1 MPNQLKVVQFGLGAI
16 GCDAARLVLKKK
28 SLQLVGGIDIDPAK
42 VGLDLGEALNLNRK
56 LGRRVSN
63 DPEKLLAE
71 TKPDV
76 VLHATA
82 SFLSQV
88 EDQLRTCIRAKTN
101 VVSSCEEL
109 FYPFRRDAQFAQ
121 RIDALAKE
129 HGVAVMATGVNPGF
143 SMDVLPLA
151 LTSVC
156 TEVKTIT
163 ATRVVDASK
172 RRLPLQ
178 KKIGAGLAPQEF
190 RKLVSA
196 GKLGHIGLVES
207 LHAIADRLQFEI
219 DDIRETIDPK
229 LADNALRTPYL
240 QVSPGQVAG
249 IIHVARG
256 LKQGVELIKLELH
269 MYVGAENPVDRVT
282 IVGEPPIQLD
292 IAGGIFGDKA
302 TVARMVN
309 AIPIVHQAQSGLATA
324 FDLPM
329 PLCIQ

>member
-1 MPNQLKVVQFGLGAI
+1 MKNQIKVVQYGLGPI
-16 GCDAARLVLKKK
+16 GIEAARLVLKKK
-28 SLQLVGGIDIDPAK
+28 NLQLVGGIDIDPAK
-42 VGLDLGEALNLNRK
+42 VGMDLGEVLNLNQR
-56 LGRRVSN
+56 LGTHVSN

-71 TKPDV
+71 TQPDV
-76 VLHATA
+76 VLHTTA

-88 EDQLRTCIRAKTN
+88 EDQLRTCIRAKTHI
-101 VVSSCEEL
+101 VSSCEEL

-121 RIDALAKE
+121 RVDALAKE
-129 HGVAVMATGVNPGF
+129 HGVTVMATGVNPGF

-178 KKIGAGLAPQEF
+178 KKIGAGLASEKF
-190 RKLVSA
+190 RKQISA

-219 DDIRETIDPK
+219 DDIRETIEPK
-229 LADNALRTPYL
+229 LADNAIRTLYL

-249 IIHVARG
+249 ILHVARG
-256 LKQGVELIKLELH
+256 LKKGVELIKLELH
-269 MYVGAENPVDRVT
+269 MYLGAENPADSVT
-282 IVGEPPIQLD
+282 IVGEPPIQLT
-292 IAGGIFGDKA
+292 IAGGIFGDQA
-302 TVARMVN
+302 TIARMVN
-309 AIPIVHQAQSGLATA
+309 AIPIVHQAQPGLATA
-324 FDLPM
+324 MDLPM
-329 PLCIQ
+329 PFCIQ

>member
-1 MPNQLKVVQFGLGAI
+1 M
-16 GCDAARLVLKKK
+16 
-28 SLQLVGGIDIDPAK
+28 
-42 VGLDLGEALNLNRK
+42 DLGEALNLNRK
-56 LGRRVSN
+56 LGTRVSN

-71 TKPDV
+71 TQPEV

-109 FYPFRRDAQFAQ
+109 FYPFRRDAEFAQ
-121 RIDALAKE
+121 RIDPLAKE
-129 HGVAVMATGVNPGF
+129 LGVTVMATGVNPGF

-156 TEVKTIT
+156 TAVKTIT
-163 ATRVVDASK
+163 AARVVDASK

-178 KKIGAGLAPQEF
+178 KKIGAGLSPEEF
-190 RKLVSA
+190 GKRVAA
-196 GKLGHIGLVES
+196 GQLGHIGLVES
-207 LHAIADRLQFEI
+207 LHAIADRLQFDL

-229 LADNALRTPYL
+229 LAEKAIRTPYL

-249 IIHVARG
+249 IIHVAGG
-256 LKQGVELIKLELH
+256 LKKGVELIKLELH
-269 MYVGAENPVDRVT
+269 MYLGAVNPADSVT
-282 IVGEPPIQLD
+282 IVGEPPIQLT

-302 TVARMVN
+302 TIARMVN
-309 AIPIVHQAQSGLATA
+309 AIPIVHQAQPGLATA
-324 FDLPM
+324 MDLPM
-329 PLCIQ
+329 PFCVQ